1 MTGLTSLKPKQAL
14 IFLLSG
20 CLWQSASAEN
30 LWDIYQ
36 LALENDAEY
45 RAAAANYEAAKVDLP
60 LSKTA
65 FRPLVGSSATLG
77 KQRSDFSGETESN
90 DNNQIALNLELPLYD
105 QAQRIGISQAE
116 LQVQNAAL
124 QYEIAGD
131 NLTLRVAERYFN
143 LLAARDNKEVA
154 RLQKVAIKRQMDL
167 ATERLDVGLGTRTDL
182 FDAKARFERAKAD
195 EIAAEIAINNALR
208 QLTEIT
214 GLVPQSI
221 ANLSE
226 NSPLELPEPN
236 NLEHWTALAKSDNL
250 NVRAEELN
258 LLVSGKEIDR
268 QRAARRPT
276 LSVGANQLWNDTGPT
291 ATSDGTNNSTT
302 IGLTLDIPIY
312 LGGAINL
319 RTEQAARR
327 FSAAEQV
334 LEQLRRSATTQTT
347 AAFLDVTSG
356 ISEVEALAE
365 AIRAGESALEAK
377 EEGFSAGLTTNLD
390 VLDAQRDLSQTRTD
404 FLRAKY
410 NYIIALLRLENAI
423 GNLGDEDIQ
432 YINDWLENNQSA
444 FYRHNDFDFDF
455 SQNDDP
461 KVSATTMGRAI
472 FQMRSFTL
480 AIQ

>member
-1 MTGLTSLKPKQAL
+1 MAGFTHAIPRLAL
-14 IFLLSG
+14 SILVSG
-20 CLWQSASAEN
+20 CLWQSAAAEN

-45 RAAAANYEAAKVDLP
+45 RAAAANFEAAKVDLP
-60 LSKTA
+60 LSQTA
-65 FRPLVGSSATLG
+65 FRPLVNSSATLG
-77 KQRSDFSGETESN
+77 KQRSDFTGESVSS
-90 DNNQIALNLELPLYD
+90 DNNQFVLSVDLPLYD
-105 QAQRIGISQAE
+105 RAQRIGISQAE
-116 LQVQNAAL
+116 LQVENAAL

-208 QLTEIT
+208 ELAEIT

-221 ANLSE
+221 ASLSE

-236 NLEHWTALAKSDNL
+236 NLEHWTTLAKTDNL
-250 NVRAEELN
+250 NVRAEEIN
-258 LLVSGKEIDR
+258 LLVAGKEIDR

-276 LSVGANQLWNDTGPT
+276 LNVGANQRWNDTGPT
-291 ATSDGTNNSTT
+291 ATSDGTNSTT
-302 IGLTLDIPIY
+302 TVGLTLDIPIY

-327 FSAAEQV
+327 FTAAEQV
-334 LEQLRRSATTQTT
+334 LEQLKRSASTQTT

-390 VLDAQRDLSQTRTD
+390 VLDAQRDLSRSRTD

-444 FYRHNDFDFDF
+444 SYRYNDFDFDF
-455 SQNDDP
+455 ARNAESNT
-461 KVSATTMGRAI
+461 SATTMGRTM
-472 FQMRSFTL
+472 FEMRSFTL